1 LKEPVARRVA
11 TEVVDLLEE
20 VDVERNKRKWLALA
34 LGACELRP
42 EAVGYCPAIEKSGE
56 RVPECLPLEEIAV
69 GGHPLKLLLQALVG
83 LAAALAHS
91 PQGRRRRR
99 SRRRECRFDLRKDE
113 GRVVAEGR

>member
-1 LKEPVARRVA
+1 MCLKKSMSSATSENGWPSRSARAR
-11 TEVVDLLEE
+11 
-20 VDVERNKRKWLALA
+20 
-34 LGACELRP
+34 LRP

-113 GRVVAEGR
+113 GRVLAEGR